1 MSAKNKSQTQE
12 IIAFLRKN
20 KSITSLQAFNR
31 FNATRLSGIIFVL
44 RKRGFG
50 IDTEIVQDKNRYGHL
65 TNYAIYHLTKDLKDE
80 DVENLWFLKY

>member
-20 KSITSLQAFNR
+20 KSITSLQAFNM

-44 RKRGFG
+44 KKEVLVSIPKLFKVK
-50 IDTEIVQDKNRYGHL
+50 IDMDI
-65 TNYAIYHLTKDLKDE
+65 
-80 DVENLWFLKY
+80 